1 MRIPAIVLLACLLV
15 GCGGGEST
23 ASNSTPYNPTFNM
36 MDLMNL
42 VIDPTADVIW
52 LNSGW
57 EITEEGERELF
68 PRNNEEWQK
77 LVHASAILAES
88 GNLLMI
94 PGRAGG
100 TEERAADWYSYSQAM
115 IDTGNLLLKAAQ
127 EQDKQ
132 AIFDLG
138 GQLYQ
143 ICVACHNRY
152 AYSANP

>member
-1 MRIPAIVLLACLLV
+1 MRIPAIVLVTCLLL
-15 GCGGGEST
+15 GCGGGENT
-23 ASNSTPYNPTFNM
+23 ASNSTPFNPTTNM
-36 MDLMNL
+36 TDLMNW

-57 EITEEGERELF
+57 EITEDGERELF
-68 PRNNEEWQK
+68 PRNDEEWQK

-94 PGRAGG
+94 PGRAG
-100 TEERAADWYSYSQAM
+100 EPADKAADWNAYSQGM
-115 IDTGNLLLKAAQ
+115 IDTSNLLLKAAQ

-138 GQLYQ
+138 GRLYQ
-143 ICVACHNRY
+143 VCVACHNRY
-152 AYSANP
+152 AF

>member
-1 MRIPAIVLLACLLV
+1 MRISAILLTTCLLI
-15 GCGGGEST
+15 GCGGGDST
-23 ASNSTPYNPTFNM
+23 TTNSTPYDPTTSMIN
-36 MDLMNL
+36 LMNW

-68 PRNNEEWQK
+68 PRSDEEWQA
-77 LVHASAILAES
+77 LVHASTILAES

-94 PGRAGG
+94 PGREGS
-100 TEERAADWYSYSQAM
+100 TERAADWYAYSQSM
-115 IDTGNLLLKAAQ
+115 IDTGNLLREAAQ
-127 EQDKQ
+127 AQDKQ

-143 ICVACHNRY
+143 VCVACHNRY